1 MNCCASGGRPNTSIG
16 PLLLTVIRNAPSALR
31 LPRCTFSCSIII
43 RFSAMPV
50 SGATVQTAYQ
60 TFVPRHAEKTTNAQ
74 RQACDVP
81 PCIPNG
87 RMPPSMDSN
96 AFRNDMCAATGRPA
110 PDIACAPYSI
120 PVLPGKAPG
129 RTRCARKAVTAPP
142 PRHARTAATP
152 PESDGRAARHA
163 TGPDVFSPGPVVRIS
178 FPADGRDRPAVCSP
192 TPVSSIRAGPRV
204 PPSWHRPARNRCRC
218 ARPESPP

>member
-1 MNCCASGGRPNTSIG
+1 MRKRRRTPKD
-16 PLLLTVIRNAPSALR
+16 
-31 LPRCTFSCSIII
+31 
-43 RFSAMPV
+43 
-50 SGATVQTAYQ
+50 
-60 TFVPRHAEKTTNAQ
+60 RHATAPRAHRTG
-74 RQACDVP
+74 ACRDGLKCFQERYV
-81 PCIPNG
+81 
-87 RMPPSMDSN
+87 R
-96 AFRNDMCAATGRPA
+96 RNRPA
-110 PDIACAPYSI
+110 CARHCIRPLFDTRSS
-120 PVLPGKAPG
+120 GQGTG
-129 RTRCARKAVTAPP
+129 RTRRTRKAGTAPP